1 MQVRDL
7 MAKPVLTATPAATV
21 AAIAKLMSERKVG
34 SVVLCEAAGAIAGIF
49 TDRDFLNVAAKGL
62 DPKKTKVAD
71 HMTKGIESIAPR
83 IDVVDA
89 GRLMSERGFRH
100 LPVVEK
106 GELVGI
112 ISIRDLLAWSV
123 RELQSA
129 EELAQIEKGQELLAI
144 AVEPNNT

>member
-7 MAKPVLTATPAATV
+7 MTKGVLTATPGETL
-21 AAIAKLMSERKVG
+21 AAIAKLMNERKVG
-34 SVVLCEAAGAIAGIF
+34 SVVLCEGAQIAGIF

-62 DPKKTKVAD
+62 DPKKTKIAD
-71 HMTKGIESIAPR
+71 HMTKGIESVPSRA
-83 IDVVDA
+83 DVVDA
-89 GRLMSERGFRH
+89 ARLMSERGFRH
-100 LPVVEK
+100 LPVVDK

-112 ISIRDLLAWSV
+112 ISIRDLLSWSV

-144 AVEPNNT
+144 AVEPNNNA